1 VKPLTSQLA
10 HRGFCSSHFRRL
22 FRQVRQPVLT
32 LCLPAGV
39 GFRGIMLDYSVHNP
53 RRGKWKKQN
62 GRSVASIPPEQC
74 SDLLRRAPSKTC
86 KGESIQ
92 PGKWGGPKKAGQ
104 FDQKMRLAPLRVG
117 FFFSF
122 PHHRAGVVK
131 VGRHPRSSHD
141 RPSMLDSMYEVRI
154 GLFDAM
160 GFESGG
166 SCVDLVTRAHSLQT
180 TAIVRW
186 HDCSYAHFYQL
197 LQKYIRVCMNYYL
210 HSSRYCIKT

>member
-1 VKPLTSQLA
+1 MKPLTSQLA

-117 FFFSF
+117 FFFLSRIIVLLWSRSDATRGQATID
-122 PHHRAGVVK
+122 HRCLILCM
-131 VGRHPRSSHD
+131 R
-141 RPSMLDSMYEVRI
+141 YE
-154 GLFDAM
+154 
-160 GFESGG
+160 
-166 SCVDLVTRAHSLQT
+166 
-180 TAIVRW
+180 
-186 HDCSYAHFYQL
+186 
-197 LQKYIRVCMNYYL
+197 
-210 HSSRYCIKT
+210 